1 MSTNIH
7 PTADVAA
14 TAELADGVA
23 VGPYSIIGP
32 DVRIDEGT
40 RIGPHV
46 VISGVT
52 KIGKNNSIVG
62 QASIGAEPQ
71 DFSYRGEPT
80 EVVIGDGNMIRE
92 FVSINRGTQKGGAI
106 TRVGNDCLLMA
117 CSHIA
122 HDCQVE
128 DNVILANNVM
138 LAGHALIGKGANVS
152 GAVGV
157 HHFVTIGAYA
167 YIGGMTRVER
177 DIPPYM
183 IVEGRHARV
192 RNVNIIGLQ
201 RAGFS
206 EEDIEELRMAHRR
219 IFRSREPQSQAIESL
234 RDAQDTGD
242 IVRGL
247 IEAMDRAEQG
257 RKGRYREALREEF
270 GKQGAARLAAGARS

>member
-1 MSTNIH
+1 VSTNIH
-7 PTADVAA
+7 STADVAA
-14 TAELADGVA
+14 TAELADGVT

-32 DVRIDEGT
+32 NVRIDEGT

-106 TRVGNDCLLMA
+106 TQVGDNCLLMA

-157 HHFVTIGAYA
+157 HHFVTIGDYA

-177 DIPPYM
+177 DVPPYM

-206 EEDIEELRMAHRR
+206 EVDIEELRMAHRR

-234 RDAQDTGD
+234 REAQDTGD

-270 GKQGAARLAAGARS
+270 GKLGAARLAAGAKS

>member
-1 MSTNIH
+1 MATNIH
-7 PTADVAA
+7 PTAVVDPR
-14 TAELADGVA
+14 AELADGVT

-32 DVRIDEGT
+32 RVRIGAGT
-40 RIGPHV
+40 TIGPHV

-52 KIGKNNSIVG
+52 RIGRDNKIVG

-80 EVVIGDGNMIRE
+80 EVEVGDGNMIRE
-92 FVSINRGTQKGGAI
+92 FVTINRGTQKGGAI
-106 TRVGNDCLLMA
+106 TRVGSHCLLMA

-122 HDCQVE
+122 HDCTVE

-138 LAGHALIGKGANVS
+138 LAGHALIEKGANVS

-157 HHFVTIGAYA
+157 HHFVTIGSYA

-177 DIPPYM
+177 DIPPFM

-201 RAGFS
+201 RAGFA
-206 EEDIEELRMAHRR
+206 EEEIEELRMAHRR
-219 IFRSREPQSQAIESL
+219 VFRSREPQSQAIEAL
-234 RDAQDTGD
+234 RRDPDAAP
-242 IVRGL
+242 IVRRL
-247 IEAMDRAEQG
+247 IDALDRTEAG
-257 RKGRYREALREEF
+257 RKGRHREALREEF
-270 GKQGAARLAAGARS
+270 ARLGAERLAEEARS

>member
-1 MSTNIH
+1 MEVNIH
-7 PTADVAA
+7 PTADVDPR
-14 TAELADGVA
+14 AELDEGVRI
-23 VGPYSIIGP
+23 GPYSIIGP
-32 DVRIDEGT
+32 DVRIGAGT
-40 RIGPHV
+40 KIGPHV

-52 KIGKNNSIVG
+52 RIGAENTIVG

-80 EVVIGDGNMIRE
+80 EVVVGDGNMIRE
-92 FVSINRGTQKGGAI
+92 FVTINRGTQKGGAV
-106 TRVGNDCLLMA
+106 TQVGSRCLLMA

-122 HDCQVE
+122 HDCTLE
-128 DNVILANNVM
+128 DDVILANNVM

-157 HHFVTIGAYA
+157 HHFVTIGSYA

-177 DIPPYM
+177 DIPPFM

-206 EEDIEELRMAHRR
+206 EEDIEELRAAHRR
-219 IFRSREPQSQAIESL
+219 IYRSREPQSQALDAL
-234 RDAQDTGD
+234 RSSEETAP
-242 IVRGL
+242 IVRRL
-247 IEAMDRAEQG
+247 LDSLERTEAG
-257 RKGRYREALREEF
+257 RKGRHREALREEF
-270 GKQGAARLAAGARS
+270 ARIGAERLAAGAQS